1 MIVTHLKLLTFK
13 NAMLLANLAAMMIGG
28 GLLDIIYKYILGDYQ
43 QAHYIQFHLQ
53 TAHFVGF
60 PVFASVFAAL
70 LIYEQPIRGY
80 LQKQAAGATIS
91 EAQRS
96 LAARRLLNEP
106 FVIVGLD
113 LAAWIV
119 AGSIFAIFEY
129 RYGLGWAQVSMNRID
144 ALLTGLVATTIAFF
158 LAERILQSVLAP
170 SMFPD
175 GKLHAVKGT
184 WRINLAVRMFAV
196 FVAINL
202 IPFLAIL
209 VSLYRITISERP
221 AIDSLKMLTSGLWVV
236 TPVAV
241 AIGAGLVLILVLN
254 LKRSLDALVVVLKQV
269 TAGRFHTR
277 VKVTANDEIGYV
289 GDVINEMTTGLI
301 ERDRMRRS
309 LDLAMEVQQQ
319 LLPKEDLKIDGIDI
333 AGKSIY
339 CDETGG
345 DYYDFIKTPAGRHNN
360 ISLVIGDV
368 SGHGI
373 PSALLMA
380 SVRSLLRQRAS
391 IPGSAPSIIS
401 DVNRLLTGDVGD
413 SGQFVT
419 LFYLCID
426 PVKRSLEWVRAGHD
440 PAVIYN
446 SHTDGFEELHG
457 PGIALGVDENWEY
470 EANRKVG
477 LQKGQI
483 IFLSTDGIHESRN
496 LQGAMFGK
504 TPILNIIR
512 SHAGLSAKEILDAIY
527 TELEKFR
534 MGAPIEDDITG
545 IVAKID

>member
-1 MIVTHLKLLTFK
+1 MIVTHLKLLAFK

-70 LIYEQPIRGY
+70 LIYEQPIRRY

-113 LAAWIV
+113 LAAWVV
-119 AGSIFAIFEY
+119 AGGIFAIFEY
-129 RYGLGWAQVSMNRID
+129 RYGLGWTQVSMNRID
-144 ALLTGLVATTIAFF
+144 ALLTGLVSTTIAFF

-170 SMFPD
+170 SVFPD

-209 VSLYRITISERP
+209 CSLYRITISERP
-221 AIDSLKMLTSGLWVV
+221 TIDSLKMLTSGLWVV

-269 TAGRFHTR
+269 TVGRFDTR

-319 LLPKEDLKIDGIDI
+319 LLPKEDLKTDGIDI
-333 AGKSIY
+333 AGQSIY

-345 DYYDFIKTPAGRHNN
+345 DY
-360 ISLVIGDV
+360 
-368 SGHGI
+368 
-373 PSALLMA
+373 
-380 SVRSLLRQRAS
+380 
-391 IPGSAPSIIS
+391 
-401 DVNRLLTGDVGD
+401 
-413 SGQFVT
+413 
-419 LFYLCID
+419 
-426 PVKRSLEWVRAGHD
+426 
-440 PAVIYN
+440 
-446 SHTDGFEELHG
+446 
-457 PGIALGVDENWEY
+457 
-470 EANRKVG
+470 
-477 LQKGQI
+477 
-483 IFLSTDGIHESRN
+483 
-496 LQGAMFGK
+496 
-504 TPILNIIR
+504 
-512 SHAGLSAKEILDAIY
+512 
-527 TELEKFR
+527 
-534 MGAPIEDDITG
+534 
-545 IVAKID
+545 

>member
-1 MIVTHLKLLTFK
+1 VTHLKLLAFK
-13 NAMLLANLAAMMIGG
+13 NAMLLANFAAMMIGG

-43 QAHYIQFHLQ
+43 QTHYIQFHLQ
-53 TAHFVGF
+53 TSHFVGL
-60 PVFASVFAAL
+60 PLFASVFVVL
-70 LIYEQPIRGY
+70 LIYEQPIRRY
-80 LQKQAAGATIS
+80 YQKQADGYAIS
-91 EAQRS
+91 EAQKL

-119 AGSIFAIFEY
+119 AGIIFAIFEY
-129 RYGLGWAQVSMNRID
+129 RYGLGLTQISMNRID
-144 ALLTGLVATTIAFF
+144 ALLTGLVSTTIAFF

-170 SMFPD
+170 GMFPD
-175 GKLHAVKGT
+175 GKLHGVKGT
-184 WRINLAVRMFAV
+184 WRINLAVRLFAV

-209 VSLYRITISERP
+209 VSLYRITISERL

-236 TPVAV
+236 TPVAM

-269 TAGRFHTR
+269 SAGRFHTR

-319 LLPKEDLKIDGIDI
+319 LLPKEDMKINGIDI
-333 AGKSIY
+333 AGRSIY

-345 DYYDFIKTPAGRHNN
+345 DYYDFIMTPAGGRNN

-380 SVRSLLRQRAS
+380 SVRSLLRQRADM
-391 IPGSAPSIIS
+391 PGGTAAIIS
-401 DVNRLLTGDVGD
+401 DVNRQLAGDVED
-413 SGQFVT
+413 TGQFVT
-419 LFYLCID
+419 LLFLNID

-440 PAVIYN
+440 PALIYD
-446 SHTDGFEELHG
+446 SLTDGFEELHG
-457 PGIALGVDENWEY
+457 PGIALGVDETWEY
-470 EANRKVG
+470 EASRKVG

-483 IFLSTDGIHESRN
+483 IFLGTDGIHESRS
-496 LQGAMFGK
+496 LQGTMFGK
-504 TPILNIIR
+504 TPVLNVIR
-512 SHAGLSAKEILDAIY
+512 SHAGLSAKEILDEIY
-527 TELEKFR
+527 AELEKFR

-545 IVAKID
+545 IVAKIDR